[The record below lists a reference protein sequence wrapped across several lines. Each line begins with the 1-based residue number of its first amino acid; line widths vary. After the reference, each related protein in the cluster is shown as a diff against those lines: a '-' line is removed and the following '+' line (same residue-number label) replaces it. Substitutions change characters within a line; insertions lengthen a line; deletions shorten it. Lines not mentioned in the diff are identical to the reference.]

1 MAPSVRVRRRHA
13 YASIRDDDRN
23 ASERLLDEPEP
34 SRRALSEGAIA
45 VAPSS
50 ASEPM
55 PPSRQSVPSSPP
67 RDTSR
72 LAPGYVPPRGDT
84 SRVNRHVRSSSFSY
98 RSFTTDPD
106 PNVSHSPA
114 ATFSRMSN
122 LSPPHETTYAGP
134 HAEVVVPG
142 PHRGHAHRVSR
153 VQSALSSSP
162 SRAGPDSDSDSDI
175 DSEDEERIMEDDD
188 YHHDDDVVDHL
199 DVIGL
204 CLASLPPQLRNAS
217 LPFHRPASRH
227 CCCPYKCSELY
238 PYVRLLNAT
247 SPQFPLM
254 RSST

>member
-13 YASIRDDDRN
+13 YASIRDEDRN
-23 ASERLLDEPEP
+23 ASERLLDDTEP

-45 VAPSS
+45 VSPSS

-55 PPSRQSVPSSPP
+55 PPSRESVPSSPP

-72 LAPGYVPPRGDT
+72 LAPGYVPTRGDT

-122 LSPPHETTYAGP
+122 LSPPNETTYAGP

-142 PHRGHAHRVSR
+142 PPRGHSHRVSR

-162 SRAGPDSDSDSDI
+162 SRAGRDSDSDSDF
-175 DSEDEERIMEDDD
+175 DSEDEERIMEDDE

-199 DVIGL
+199 DVIGSYF
-204 CLASLPPQLRNAS
+204 ASSHHCHSNSVTLL
-217 LPFHRPASRH
+217 FHRPASRH
-227 CCCPYKCSELY
+227 CCCPHKCSKFY
-238 PYVRLLNAT
+238 PSVRLLNAM
-247 SPQFPLM
+247 SPQ
-254 RSST
+254 SSH